1 MAEEECGLL
10 KDKTRDKEVLKDKKR
25 RITAV
30 VTLVIAIVAVVLLLC
45 VSFGVGLVLGWKLL
59 PNDSSSRGG
68 EQIVQTYDYWGGTV
82 TDSGNN
88 VTINQWITGKIIAEN
103 IRNNL
108 K

>member
-1 MAEEECGLL
+1 MAEEEGYGLL
-10 KDKTRDKEVLKDKKR
+10 KDKTRDKAVLKDKR

-59 PNDSSSRGG
+59 PNDSSSGGG

-103 IRNNL
+103 IRINL

>member
-1 MAEEECGLL
+1 MAEEEEYGLL
-10 KDKTRDKEVLKDKKR
+10 KDKTRDKAVLKDKR
-25 RITAV
+25 RITVV
-30 VTLVIAIVAVVLLLC
+30 VTFVIAIVAVVLLLC

-59 PNDSSSRGG
+59 PNDSSSGGG
-68 EQIVQTYDYWGGTV
+68 EQIVQTYDYWGGAI